1 MFLLPKSL
9 YWLTSFVSVAIFH
22 NFLETTLLSVRCR
35 ENQSFRWMYL
45 PSSTTEFPS
54 SLQFTEFS
62 SQENLPK
69 TTRRSILHPLY
80 CNMRMQHEKQIQNPL
95 QKIDASNY
103 GPGFFATLA
112 SHFAVAVGADAAA
125 AAAAMFLRPR
135 KLERGQSPSRSRGE
149 RTCRFL
155 RPRKIKSNQIK
166 SARTR
171 PNHRSPDRLLRAVSA
186 RALGFL
192 CVRSSFV
199 FLWLR
204 VCVCVCVCSSLGS
217 FECADVS
224 TTRCAASE
232 SGRTSVSMKNE
243 KMKKKWKKSKKWNRV
258 RRRWLDTWW

>member
-1 MFLLPKSL
+1 
-9 YWLTSFVSVAIFH
+9 
-22 NFLETTLLSVRCR
+22 
-35 ENQSFRWMYL
+35 MYL

-155 RPRKIKSNQIK
+155 RPQKNQIKSNQIR
-166 SARTR
+166 SNSTEPPIARPFAARRECARTGF
-171 PNHRSPDRLLRAVSA
+171 SVRA
-186 RALGFL
+186 
-192 CVRSSFV
+192 FV
-199 FLWLR
+199 FCFLWLR
-204 VCVCVCVCSSLGS
+204 VCVCVCVCVRLLGLSSCGRLNNS
-217 FECADVS
+217 M
-224 TTRCAASE
+224 RCF
-232 SGRTSVSMKNE
+232 RI
-243 KMKKKWKKSKKWNRV
+243 R
-258 RRRWLDTWW
+258 

>member
-1 MFLLPKSL
+1 
-9 YWLTSFVSVAIFH
+9 
-22 NFLETTLLSVRCR
+22 
-35 ENQSFRWMYL
+35 MYL

-199 FLWLR
+199 FCGSVCVF
-204 VCVCVCVCSSLGS
+204 VCVCVFVSWV
-217 FECADVS
+217 FRVADVS

-243 KMKKKWKKSKKWNRV
+243 KMKKK
-258 RRRWLDTWW
+258 